1 MRRKVV
7 FSPEARAD
15 LFALYD
21 YIAGQA
27 SPTRAMRYI
36 ERIESHCAGFDYGKR
51 GMRRDD
57 LRPGLRV
64 VGFERRVT
72 IAFHLD
78 RRTVTIDRIF
88 YAGRDVERALRKP
101 DETAD

>member
-21 YIAGQA
+21 YIAG
-27 SPTRAMRYI
+27 
-36 ERIESHCAGFDYGKR
+36 
-51 GMRRDD
+51 
-57 LRPGLRV
+57 
-64 VGFERRVT
+64 
-72 IAFHLD
+72 
-78 RRTVTIDRIF
+78 
-88 YAGRDVERALRKP
+88 RDVERALRKP